1 MSEIMAAENLLCDE
15 LRAALPGAIVR
26 AGEPLAKRTTLRA
39 GGCADVYVE
48 PSSESDLA
56 RVVRICRERGAPM
69 MVLGRG
75 SNLLIRDG
83 GIRGVVVCLAQA
95 SFCGIEVLGRQLRCG
110 AGAKLKEVSARAREA
125 DLTGLEFL
133 EGIPGSVGGALRM
146 NAGAMGG
153 ATFAVVRRVRFM
165 DDLGQVHEMSGSG
178 MRPGY
183 RSCPLLQTCIAL
195 GATFQGEP
203 APREIIA
210 ARSREFN
217 ERRWRSQPKEPSAGC
232 IFKNPSPAL
241 SAGQLID
248 QAGLKGARVGG
259 ASVSAVHANFIIN
272 DGTASAR
279 DVLDLI
285 ELIRSR
291 VKAARGI
298 DLQTEVEIVGE
309 DVS

>member
-1 MSEIMAAENLLCDE
+1 
-15 LRAALPGAIVR
+15 
-26 AGEPLAKRTTLRA
+26 
-39 GGCADVYVE
+39 
-48 PSSESDLA
+48 
-56 RVVRICRERGAPM
+56 M

-83 GIRGVVVCLAQA
+83 GIRGVVVCLAHA

-153 ATFAVVRRVRFM
+153 ATFGVVRQVRFM
-165 DDLGQVHEMSGSG
+165 DDLGQIHEMSGSG

-183 RSCPLLQTCIAL
+183 RCCPLLQTCIAL
-195 GATFQGEP
+195 GATFQGKT

-210 ARSREFN
+210 ARSREFS

-285 ELIRSR
+285 ELIRCR
-291 VKAARGI
+291 VQAARGI

>member
-1 MSEIMAAENLLCDE
+1 MSEIMAAEELILDE
-15 LRAALPGAIVR
+15 LRTALPGALVR

-39 GGCADVYVE
+39 GGRADVYVE

-56 RVVRICRERGAPM
+56 RVVQICREHGAPVM
-69 MVLGRG
+69 LLGRG

-83 GIRGVVVCLAQA
+83 GIRGVVVCLAHA
-95 SFCGIEVLGRQLRCG
+95 SFCGIEVYGRQIRCG

-125 DLTGLEFL
+125 GLTGLEFL

-146 NAGAMGG
+146 NAGAMGA
-153 ATFAVVRRVRFM
+153 ATFGVVTQVRFM
-165 DDLGQVHEMSGSG
+165 DDQGQIHELSAAG
-178 MRPGY
+178 MMPGY
-183 RSCPLLQTCIAL
+183 RSCPLLTNCVAL
-195 GATFQGEP
+195 AANFRGEP
-203 APREIIA
+203 AAREIIA
-210 ARSREFN
+210 ARTREFN

-259 ASVSAVHANFIIN
+259 ASVSPVHANFIIN

-279 DVLDLI
+279 DIMELI
-285 ELIRSR
+285 ELIQSR

-298 DLQTEVEIVGE
+298 DLETEVQIVGE